1 MREHRYFV
9 YIMTNCSRHPL
20 YTSVTWSVDRR
31 TAQHKSG
38 FDGPTSY
45 TARYQIGRLVYF
57 ETFQFVRD
65 AIRRE
70 NQIKSWSRAKKIA
83 LIESVNPRW
92 EDLSQDWGKPLG
104 MAGVQ
109 NQDPSLRSG

>member
-20 YTSVTWSVDRR
+20 YTGVTRSVDRR
-31 TAQHKSG
+31 SAQHKSG

-45 TARYQIGRLVYF
+45 TARYQIDRLVYF
-57 ETFQFVRD
+57 EKFQYVRD

-70 NQIKSWSRAKKIA
+70 KQIKSWGRMRKIA
-83 LIESVNPRW
+83 LIESVNPKW
-92 EDLSQDWGKPLG
+92 DDLSGGWQKSIL
-104 MAGVQ
+104 ME